1 MRGQE
6 SQKTPRMANT
16 LDARVAE
23 DAGGI
28 LDTYA
33 GSGPYSCYLAQRT
46 ASIQ

>member
-6 SQKTPRMANT
+6 SQKTRRMANT
-16 LDARVAE
+16 LDARTAE

-46 ASIQ
+46 AIIQ